1 MQELQRYANMPQKR
15 KLSKEIRPLF
25 QTSKMLHRH
34 CTGDANTELD
44 TSLTVRRDAWP
55 ATYLGDIWYTPKRKL
70 NRKGGPKLI
79 LFNLA

>member
-1 MQELQRYANMPQKR
+1 MPGWGKFSQKR
-15 KLSKEIRPLF
+15 KLRKEIRPLF

-34 CTGDANTELD
+34 STGDANTELD

-55 ATYLGDIWYTPKRKL
+55 GIYLGNIWYIPKRKL

>member
-15 KLSKEIRPLF
+15 KLSKEICLF

-44 TSLTVRRDAWP
+44 TSLTGGMCGLVH
-55 ATYLGDIWYTPKRKL
+55 IWEISGIHLKE
-70 NRKGGPKLI
+70 N
-79 LFNLA
+79 